1 MDDAV
6 KVMAEEE
13 PELKE
18 VQFLRV
24 EAEERANISMEF
36 QVAAV
41 PTFLFF
47 RSGKLLESISST
59 HFRKR
64 QNFKEV
70 HWQRIICLVIFCEII
85 FILSS

>member
-1 MDDAV
+1 M

-47 RSGKLLESISST
+47 RSGMMS
-59 HFRKR
+59 
-64 QNFKEV
+64 
-70 HWQRIICLVIFCEII
+70 
-85 FILSS
+85 LSCQ

>member
-47 RSGKLLESISST
+47 RSGMSSQF
-59 HFRKR
+59 HFIRVNSWA
-64 QNFKEV
+64 QS
-70 HWQRIICLVIFCEII
+70 HT
-85 FILSS
+85 STP

>member
-13 PELKE
+13 PELAA

-24 EAEERANISMEF
+24 EAEERADVSMEY

-47 RSGKLLESISST
+47 RSGIKCFDRWL
-59 HFRKR
+59 
-64 QNFKEV
+64 
-70 HWQRIICLVIFCEII
+70 
-85 FILSS
+85 

>member
-1 MDDAV
+1 M

-13 PELKE
+13 PELAE

-24 EAEERANISMEF
+24 EAEERSDISMEF

-47 RSGKLLESISST
+47 RAGTASKLNLVFATLI
-59 HFRKR
+59 
-64 QNFKEV
+64 KEYL
-70 HWQRIICLVIFCEII
+70 INMVIFIGKMTNLCMK
-85 FILSS
+85 S

>member
-13 PELKE
+13 PELAA

-24 EAEERANISMEF
+24 EAEERADVSMEY

-47 RSGKLLESISST
+47 RLGI
-59 HFRKR
+59 
-64 QNFKEV
+64 
-70 HWQRIICLVIFCEII
+70 
-85 FILSS
+85 

>member
-47 RSGKLLESISST
+47 RSGMTSLRLCAD
-59 HFRKR
+59 
-64 QNFKEV
+64 NP
-70 HWQRIICLVIFCEII
+70 
-85 FILSS
+85 